1 MTRDPRQN
9 FIRPAS
15 DEKCSALRGSN
26 FQHPRPPLPPS
37 ASAAA
42 GRGGRNF
49 RTNVDFNLRR
59 DAAVRLMQS
68 WVRVWLLRAAYKK
81 ERRARLTSL
90 KMVMRFK
97 KLLMSEV
104 NSLWTQLGTNFPKV
118 CVVSKILEKEGEE
131 SEQLLAA
138 MVKREEEQAA
148 CEEAKAATQLDRILQ
163 EEAAAEKE
171 VAEAVEAEAK
181 LKKEEDEAMEWR
193 LRDQE
198 LQADVDKFQALME
211 GKGDK
216 ATDHERQI
224 LSNKLTLLEKTKGR
238 AGTKFDLDK

>member
-1 MTRDPRQN
+1 
-9 FIRPAS
+9 
-15 DEKCSALRGSN
+15 
-26 FQHPRPPLPPS
+26 
-37 ASAAA
+37 
-42 GRGGRNF
+42 
-49 RTNVDFNLRR
+49 
-59 DAAVRLMQS
+59 
-68 WVRVWLLRAAYKK
+68 
-81 ERRARLTSL
+81 
-90 KMVMRFK
+90 MRFK

-104 NSLWTQLGTNFPKV
+104 NSLWTQLGTSFPKLS
-118 CVVSKILEKEGEE
+118 VVSKFLEKEGEE

-138 MVKREEEQAA
+138 MAKREEEQAA